1 MTKMK
6 REVWVALW
14 AVSVCGA
21 LAAGAVVKRLR
32 LAESSQQKGEMHV
45 EPEKPDAARHEDLTA
60 RLEEVRRVIA
70 DRERRIEELEGEIAV
85 VRKELSTPFGPEGE
99 KEWRESLAS
108 RRRSERLK
116 ALDEK
121 GKTLRKKI
129 LQRKDKALREE
140 GLTEL
145 AILINERET
154 DEDVA
159 LGLRILG
166 QLWQYDFDRERFRPG
181 VLVGLEN
188 EDPFI
193 RRLAVESTGKTF
205 SWEEERDIALRMA
218 NDPSYDVRWSIAGS
232 LGFCSWTDRKEEAEP
247 FVRAYLQD
255 ENYMVRWKM
264 LEHLWGYADDMN
276 DLYIKLLDDP
286 VGLEGAMVYSVQ
298 RQMRT
303 VSAGFVQRLADKFE
317 EGFPDRKIM
326 RLLDPGSI
334 DFEHPADENPGWQD
348 EPRLSHEARPILSDL
363 YLRVVR
369 DGLDNGRRHQALEGI
384 RKMGDPSMIP
394 VLDEISR
401 SPDAEG
407 IEQELTKT
415 IEHLQQ
421 VSRQPQ

>member
-1 MTKMK
+1 MK

-45 EPEKPDAARHEDLTA
+45 EPDKSDEAWLEDLMA

-70 DRERRIEELEGEIAV
+70 DRERTIGELEGEIAV
-85 VRKELSTPFGPEGE
+85 VRKELSTSFGPESE
-99 KEWRESLAS
+99 KEWQESLAS
-108 RRRSERLK
+108 RRKWERLK

-181 VLVGLEN
+181 VLAGLEN

-193 RRLAVESTGKTF
+193 RRLAIECTRKTV

-218 NDPSYDVRWSIAGS
+218 NDPSDDVRWWIAAS
-232 LGFCSWTDRKEEAEP
+232 LAFCSWTDRREEAAP
-247 FVRAYLQD
+247 LVRAYLQD
-255 ENYMVRWKM
+255 ENYMIRWRM
-264 LEHLWGYADDMN
+264 LENIWSYANDVD
-276 DLYIKLLDDP
+276 DLYIKLLDDSQ
-286 VGLEGAMVYSVQ
+286 GLEGAMVYSVE
-298 RQMRT
+298 RHMKT
-303 VSAGFVQRLADKFE
+303 ISAGFVQRLVDKFE
-317 EGFPDRKIM
+317 EGFSDRRIM
-326 RLLDPGSI
+326 RLLDPGAI

-348 EPRLSHEARPILSDL
+348 KPRLSHEARPILSDF
-363 YLRVVR
+363 YLRLVR

-407 IEQELTKT
+407 IEDELVKT
-415 IEHLQQ
+415 IEHL
-421 VSRQPQ
+421 RNLPTRAR